1 MEAIAFIAGAVVIVG
16 GYWSIVDLLNEC
28 GINPGRYLKIRFK
41 ERALALKTGFQAS
54 SDFRSRDI
62 SSSTACRAGFSQ

>member
-16 GYWSIVDLLNEC
+16 GYWSVVDLMNEC
-28 GINPGRYLKIRFK
+28 GINPGRYLKAGLK
-41 ERALALKTGFQAS
+41 GRALAFKNSFQAS